1 MSQFERAIIRDLP
14 DSYADGL
21 TPGNFGMADVNLA
34 REQHRKYKET
44 LEKLGLEITRL
55 PKENAFPDSCFVED
69 PAIVTER
76 VAILNNLGAPTR
88 KGEAALILPA
98 LQKIYGTH
106 IERIEAPGT
115 VEGGDIC
122 EAGNHFFIGLS
133 RRTNEEGA
141 YQLAKILEKYGY
153 TSSIISIRS
162 FPNILH
168 LKTGLTYLGDKL
180 MICHSLI
187 ANDCGL
193 DDYRKLIVKDEEE
206 YASNCILVNGTVIMP
221 KGFDDAI
228 RQVKEAGY
236 NVAELEMSEFMKQ
249 DGGLSC
255 LSLRIPRLAF

>member
-1 MSQFERAIIRDLP
+1 MSLFERAIVRDISDTFAAGITPGIFGIANVELARKQHQAYVQALRDL
-14 DSYADGL
+14 
-21 TPGNFGMADVNLA
+21 NL
-34 REQHRKYKET
+34 EV
-44 LEKLGLEITRL
+44 IRL
-55 PKENAFPDSCFVED
+55 PMSNDFPDSCFVED

-76 VAILNNLGAPTR
+76 VAILNNLGAQTR
-88 KGEAALILPA
+88 KGEANLILPA
-98 LQKIYGTH
+98 LKDIYGSH

-162 FPNILH
+162 FRSILH
-168 LKTGLTYLGDKL
+168 LKTGLSYLGNNTV
-180 MICHSLI
+180 ICHPQI
-187 ANDCGL
+187 ANDYGL
-193 DDYRKLIVKDEEE
+193 DGYRKLIVKDDEE
-206 YASNCILVNGTVIMP
+206 YASNCIRINEAVIMP

-228 RQVKEAGY
+228 KQVKDAGY
-236 NVAELEMSEFMKQ
+236 NVTELEMSEFMKQ

-255 LSLRIPRLAF
+255 LSLRIPKLSL

>member
-14 DSYADGL
+14 DTFADGI
-21 TPGNFGMADVNLA
+21 TPGLFGVADVELA
-34 REQHRKYKET
+34 RKQHQSYKET
-44 LEKLGLEITRL
+44 LEKLGLKITRL
-55 PKENAFPDSCFVED
+55 PKDNAYPDSCFVED
-69 PAIVTER
+69 PAIVTDK
-76 VAILNNLGAPTR
+76 VAILNNLGAGTR
-88 KGEAALILPA
+88 KGEASIILPA
-98 LQKIYGTH
+98 LQEIYGDR

-162 FPNILH
+162 FRNILH
-168 LKTGLTYLGDKL
+168 LKTGISYLGNNTV
-180 MICHSLI
+180 ICHSLI

-193 DDYRKLIVKDEEE
+193 DGYKKLVVKDNEE
-206 YASNCILVNGTVIMP
+206 YASNCILVNGKVIMP
-221 KGFDDAI
+221 KGFPDAI
-228 RQVKEAGY
+228 RQVKEAGFE
-236 NVAELEMSEFMKQ
+236 VVELEMSEFMKQ

-255 LSLRIPRLAF
+255 LSLRIPKLSS